1 LPLVTQVVAMS
12 RVNILP
18 PRAGADT
25 AMGFVPNIALRPKVG
40 TPSAAVLVMQM
51 PIMSRRAAI
60 SE

>member
-1 LPLVTQVVAMS
+1 MS